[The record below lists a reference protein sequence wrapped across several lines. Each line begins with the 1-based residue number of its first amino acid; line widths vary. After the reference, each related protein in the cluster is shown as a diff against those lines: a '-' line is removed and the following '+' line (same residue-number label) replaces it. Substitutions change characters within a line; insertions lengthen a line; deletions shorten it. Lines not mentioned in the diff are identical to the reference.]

1 VDVGIEIVVSVL
13 AGILLVVAAI
23 GTIYPVLPGSILAIV
38 TLLVWAL
45 VLGSPFAWV
54 AAAVGVVLAAT
65 GWSAGAVLT
74 GRTLKKRQVPKRS
87 IAVAVVCGVIGIFVI
102 PVVGLF
108 VGFALGLFVSEYV
121 RRRDVRA
128 ALASSLDALK
138 ATGVGILVE
147 FTMVCLAA
155 SVWAA
160 GVAAHFA
167 SR

>member
-108 VGFALGLFVSEYV
+108 VGFAVGLFVSELV
-121 RRRDVRA
+121 RHRDHRPALSTSA
-128 ALASSLDALK
+128 ATLK
-138 ATGVGILVE
+138 AAATGILIE
-147 FTMVCLAA
+147 FGMLCLAG
-155 SVWAA
+155 SVWAL
-160 GVAAHFA
+160 GVIAHFML
-167 SR
+167 R